1 MTPTISERRNNSVA
15 QYILLLIK
23 GTVNCQL
30 HFWEVH
36 SKKIT
41 YAGKI
46 LNVCHVCR
54 VWESKSYNK

>member
-1 MTPTISERRNNSVA
+1 MAPTISERRKNSVA

-23 GTVNCQL
+23 GTLNCQL
-30 HFWEVH
+30 DFCEVH

-46 LNVCHVCR
+46 LNVCHARNVG
-54 VWESKSYNK
+54 ES